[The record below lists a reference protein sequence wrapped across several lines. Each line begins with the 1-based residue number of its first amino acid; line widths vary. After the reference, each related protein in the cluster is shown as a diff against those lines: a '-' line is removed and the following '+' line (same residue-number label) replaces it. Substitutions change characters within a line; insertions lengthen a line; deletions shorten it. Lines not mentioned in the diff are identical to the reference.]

1 MNFKRF
7 IMIASITTIFTGFFS
22 LIFSKST
29 LAAKSGEV
37 SNSSIYEMKLKLN
50 NGDLISLSKF
60 KGKKLMFVNVASR
73 CGFTSQYKKLQQL
86 YEKKNDVLEIIAI
99 PCNDF
104 GRQEPG
110 SAEDIKRFCESNYK
124 VTFTIAD
131 KQNIKSRT
139 RSELYNWLSDPAL
152 NGWNDQLPSW
162 NFCKYLIDENG
173 ELTHFFKSNVDPVGE
188 KIFPLI

>member
-1 MNFKRF
+1 
-7 IMIASITTIFTGFFS
+7 MIASITTIFTGFFS

-37 SNSSIYEMKLKLN
+37 SNTSIYDMNLKLN
-50 NGDLISLSKF
+50 SGELISLSKF

-110 SAEDIKRFCESNYK
+110 SAEDIKKFCELNYK